1 MPRKKSVVR
10 HGRKKQNLEDS
21 GPGEGKLE
29 LSAKVGADIPK
40 ITGDEFPKVRD
51 DELPQS
57 ASEIPDQIPEL
68 GDLPILEEKVLREM
82 HLSPKGAIIKIKD
95 KAEFE
100 KDQTMNI
107 QFNSTDEFI
116 EELDLILGTEG
127 GVDRDIVRIGL
138 LEALDES
145 TSDIYMSSTFAAG
158 DDVYELLIHCGRN
171 DSHVTDG
178 TDEYSSMRES
188 MEDSLAD
195 KDLSIRSGR
204 IDG

>member
-100 KDQTMNI
+100 KAQKYIAAYNPKRL
-107 QFNSTDEFI
+107 SVEHK
-116 EELDLILGTEG
+116 ERLGIA
-127 GVDRDIVRIGL
+127 VLWIKR
-138 LEALDES
+138 
-145 TSDIYMSSTFAAG
+145 
-158 DDVYELLIHCGRN
+158 
-171 DSHVTDG
+171 
-178 TDEYSSMRES
+178 
-188 MEDSLAD
+188 
-195 KDLSIRSGR
+195 
-204 IDG
+204 